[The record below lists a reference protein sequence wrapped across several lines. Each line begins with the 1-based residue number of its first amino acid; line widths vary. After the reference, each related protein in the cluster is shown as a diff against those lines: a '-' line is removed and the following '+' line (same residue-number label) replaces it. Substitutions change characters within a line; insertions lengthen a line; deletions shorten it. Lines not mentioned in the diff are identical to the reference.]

1 MEAMALILN
10 LLLKVYI
17 VSVMFAMGLQLSLP
31 HIKKELT
38 NTGFVVRALLANIII
53 VPILSMVVIQLV
65 PLSQEMV
72 IALVLVASAPGYAP
86 ILSEMAGGNLART
99 AALMFLMAAVS
110 LVTTPAVAT
119 LMFAGQASISI
130 NPLTVIITLLLFQI
144 LPLAAG
150 LVLRS
155 QRLELAQQLQKVF
168 GFIARIAILIVM
180 VAFLLLEF
188 RYIVRT
194 PWSSLLSIFVIS
206 TGGLAAG
213 YLLGGPAT
221 ADRKTLALN
230 TKIRNLGLALL
241 IAGSEFEGQH
251 VEREIIVYG
260 LIMYGVAIL
269 VSVYW
274 RRNAKPTEEAPM
286 T

>member
-1 MEAMALILN
+1 MEMIELILN
-10 LLLKVYI
+10 LLLKIYI

-38 NTGFVVRALLANIII
+38 NTGFVARALLANIII
-53 VPILSMVVIQLV
+53 VPILSMVVIQLA
-65 PLSQEMV
+65 PLPQELV

-99 AALMFLMAAVS
+99 AALMFLMAMVS
-110 LVTTPAVAT
+110 LVTTPVVAT
-119 LMFAGQASISI
+119 LMFAGQTSINI
-130 NPLTVIITLLLFQI
+130 NPLSVIITLLLFQI
-144 LPLAAG
+144 LPLSAG
-150 LVLRS
+150 LILRS
-155 QRLELAQQLQKVF
+155 QRLELAQRLKGIF
-168 GFIARIAILIVM
+168 GLIARISILIVM

-188 RYIVRT
+188 GYIVRT
-194 PWSSLLSIFVIS
+194 PWPSLLSVFLIS

-260 LIMYGVAIL
+260 LIMYGVAIML
-269 VSVYW
+269 TLYW
-274 RRNAKPTEEAPM
+274 RRNEKPTSDG
-286 T
+286 

>member
-1 MEAMALILN
+1 METIALILN

-17 VSVMFAMGLQLSLP
+17 VSVMLAMGLQLSLP

-53 VPILSMVVIQLV
+53 VPVLTMVVVQLV
-65 PLSQEMV
+65 PLSRELV

-99 AALMFLMAAVS
+99 AALMFLMATVS
-110 LVTTPAVAT
+110 LVTTPTVAT

-130 NPLTVIITLLLFQI
+130 NPLAVIMTLLLFQI

-150 LVLRS
+150 LVVHS
-155 QRLELAQQLQKVF
+155 QRLELAQRLQKVF
-168 GFIARIAILIVM
+168 GLVARIAILIVM
-180 VAFLLLEF
+180 AAFLLLEF
-188 RYIVRT
+188 RYIMHT
-194 PWSSLLSIFVIS
+194 SWPSLLSIFLVS

-213 YLLGGPAT
+213 YLLGGPAA

-241 IAGSEFEGQH
+241 IAGSEFAGQH

-260 LIMYGVAIL
+260 LIMYAVAIL
-269 VSVYW
+269 AAVYW
-274 RRNAKPTEEAPM
+274 RRKAKPVLDA
-286 T
+286 

>member
-1 MEAMALILN
+1 METIELILN

-31 HIKKELT
+31 HIKKELA

-53 VPILSMVVIQLV
+53 VPLLAMLVIQLA

-72 IALVLVASAPGYAP
+72 IAVVLVASAPGYAP

-155 QRLELAQQLQKVF
+155 QRLELAQRLQKVF
-168 GFIARIAILIVM
+168 GLIARIAILIVM

-194 PWSSLLSIFVIS
+194 PWSSLLSIFLIS

-213 YLLGGPAT
+213 YLLSGPAI

-260 LIMYGVAIL
+260 LIMYGMAIL
-269 VSVYW
+269 ATVYW
-274 RRNAKPTEEAPM
+274 RRNAKPTSE

>member
-1 MEAMALILN
+1 METIELILN

-31 HIKKELT
+31 HIKKELA

-53 VPILSMVVIQLV
+53 VPLLAMLVIQLA

-72 IALVLVASAPGYAP
+72 IAVVLVASAPGYAP

-260 LIMYGVAIL
+260 LIMYTVAIL
-269 VSVYW
+269 AAVYW
-274 RRNAKPTEEAPM
+274 RRKAKPVPAA
-286 T
+286 

>member
-1 MEAMALILN
+1 METVEIILN

-38 NTGFVVRALLANIII
+38 NLGFVARALLANIII
-53 VPILSMVVIQLV
+53 VPILSMLIIQLA

-72 IALVLVASAPGYAP
+72 IAVVLVASAPGYAP

-99 AALMFLMAAVS
+99 AALMFLMAVVS

-130 NPLTVIITLLLFQI
+130 NPLSVIVTLLLFQI

-150 LVLRS
+150 LGLRA
-155 QRLELAQQLQKVF
+155 QRLELAQRLQKVF
-168 GFIARIAILIVM
+168 GLAARISILIVVGAM
-180 VAFLLLEF
+180 LLLEVG
-188 RYIVRT
+188 YIVHT
-194 PWSSLLSIFVIS
+194 PWLSLFSVFLLS

-213 YLLGGPAT
+213 YLLGGPAA
-221 ADRKTLALN
+221 ADRRTLALN
-230 TKIRNLGLALL
+230 TKIRNLGLALI
-241 IAGSEFEGQH
+241 IAGSEFAGRH

-269 VSVYW
+269 VAVYW
-274 RRNAKPTEEAPM
+274 RRNATEGRSGEY
-286 T
+286 

>member
-155 QRLELAQQLQKVF
+155 QRLELAQRLQKVF
-168 GFIARIAILIVM
+168 GLIARIAILIVM

-194 PWSSLLSIFVIS
+194 PWSSLLSIFLIS

-213 YLLGGPAT
+213 YLLGGPAI

-251 VEREIIVYG
+251 VEREIIAC
-260 LIMYGVAIL
+260 L
-269 VSVYW
+269 
-274 RRNAKPTEEAPM
+274 
-286 T
+286 

>member
-1 MEAMALILN
+1 METVEIILN

-38 NTGFVVRALLANIII
+38 NLGFVARALLANIII
-53 VPILSMVVIQLV
+53 VPILSMLIIQLA

-72 IALVLVASAPGYAP
+72 IAVVLVASAPGYAP

-99 AALMFLMAAVS
+99 AALMFLMAVVS

-119 LMFAGQASISI
+119 LMFAGQTSISI
-130 NPLTVIITLLLFQI
+130 NPLSVIVTLLLFQI

-150 LVLRS
+150 LGLRA
-155 QRLELAQQLQKVF
+155 QRLELAQRLQKVF
-168 GFIARIAILIVM
+168 GLAARISILIVVGAM
-180 VAFLLLEF
+180 LLLEF
-188 RYIVRT
+188 GYIVHT
-194 PWSSLLSIFVIS
+194 PWLSLFSVFLLS

-213 YLLGGPAT
+213 YLLGGPAE
-221 ADRKTLALN
+221 ADRRTLALN
-230 TKIRNLGLALL
+230 TKIRNLGLALI
-241 IAGSEFEGQH
+241 IAGSEFAGRH

-269 VSVYW
+269 VAVYW
-274 RRNAKPTEEAPM
+274 RRNATEGRSGEY
-286 T
+286 

>member
-1 MEAMALILN
+1 METIELLLN

-53 VPILSMVVIQLV
+53 VPILSMLVIQLA
-65 PLSQEMV
+65 PLSPELV

-86 ILSEMAGGNLART
+86 ILSEIAGGNLART
-99 AALMFLMAAVS
+99 AALMFLMAVVS
-110 LVTTPAVAT
+110 LATTPAVAT
-119 LMFAGQASISI
+119 IMFAGQASISI
-130 NPLTVIITLLLFQI
+130 NPLSVIMTLLFFQI

-155 QRLELAQQLQKVF
+155 QRLELAQRLKGIF
-168 GFIARIAILIVM
+168 GLTARISILIVM
-180 VAFLLLEF
+180 GAFLLLEF
-188 RYIVRT
+188 RFILHT
-194 PWSSLLSIFVIS
+194 PWSSLLSVLLIS
-206 TGGLAAG
+206 TGGLVAG

-241 IAGSEFEGQH
+241 IAGSEFGGQH

-269 VSVYW
+269 ATVYW